1 MPSWH
6 MCNFCAVHDP
16 KVEIALSLSLQLP
29 DFFIFLAAQIF
40 VKLPN
45 FLRTV
50 SISIFSK
57 VFDQSISLS
66 FITTFYCWVFLFIS
80 VPYFSI
86 HQLMISIEFSLA
98 TTYFWFGKYFIHL
111 KRIMQL

>member
-1 MPSWH
+1 
-6 MCNFCAVHDP
+6 MCNFCAVDDP

-29 DFFIFLAAQIF
+29 DFFIFLAVQIF

-57 VFDQSISLS
+57 VFDQSVSLS
-66 FITTFYCWVFLFIS
+66 FITTLFLFIS

-98 TTYFWFGKYFIHL
+98 ATYFWFGKYFIHL

>member
-1 MPSWH
+1 

-80 VPYFSI
+80 VPHFSV